1 MVAELLDSSGT
12 RQLLHQMFSKII
24 LPILLVLGAAVL
36 TGLLVANRPEAAQES
51 VAPVPLLVSSII
63 AKREA
68 VTHRV
73 DSQGEVKPRTETTL
87 MSEVSGQIQAVS
99 PAFVAGGYF
108 KAGDVLLSIDPR
120 NYETQVK
127 RARANVAKAR
137 TQIATENALA
147 GYAVEDWERLR
158 ALRATAKNASDL
170 TLRRPQLAQAI
181 AELESSEADLAKAEA
196 DLARA
201 TIRAPYAGMVRN
213 KRADVGQFVGT
224 GAPLAE
230 IFAVDYAEV
239 RLPLTQNDLD
249 FIDVPK
255 PGNESLASEV
265 TLSATIGQTR
275 QSWPAELV
283 RTEGVFDA
291 STRVLYGV
299 ARVEDPYALNE
310 AENREPLRIG
320 TFVTAQVTGRDGG
333 LLFVV
338 PRVALSGTDR
348 LWLIDKEDRLQAA
361 QVSIVRRLDDH
372 LYIKD
377 GLHDGDRICLTPLP
391 SATAGMLVR
400 VRDV

>member
-1 MVAELLDSSGT
+1 
-12 RQLLHQMFSKII
+12 MFSKIL
-24 LPILLVLGAAVL
+24 LPLLLVLGAAAITGVL
-36 TGLLVANRPEAAQES
+36 ITNRPEVAQES
-51 VAPVPLLVSSII
+51 TAPAPLLVSSII

-68 VTHRV
+68 VTFMV

-99 PAFVAGGYF
+99 PAFVSGGYF
-108 KAGDVLLSIDPR
+108 KAGDVLLRIDPR

-127 RARANVAKAR
+127 RAHANVARAR

-158 ALRATAKNASDL
+158 VLRATAKTASDL

-181 AELESSEADLAKAEA
+181 AELESSEADLKKAED

-213 KRADVGQFVGT
+213 KRADVGQFVGM

-239 RLPLTQNDLD
+239 RLPLTQHDLN
-249 FIDVPK
+249 FIDVPE
-255 PGNESLASEV
+255 PGRESLSSEV
-265 TLSATIGQTR
+265 TLSVTIGQTR
-275 QSWPAELV
+275 QSWSAELV

-299 ARVEDPYALNE
+299 ARVLDPYALNQT
-310 AENREPLRIG
+310 ADREPLRIG

-333 LLFVV
+333 LLFIV
-338 PRVALSGTDR
+338 PRVALSGADR

-361 QVSIVRRLDDH
+361 QVSIVRRLDDR
-372 LYIKD
+372 LYIND

-391 SATAGMLVR
+391 SATAGMQVR

>member
-1 MVAELLDSSGT
+1 
-12 RQLLHQMFSKII
+12 MFRKIF
-24 LPILLVLGAAVL
+24 LPILLVLGAAAI
-36 TGLLVANRPEAAQES
+36 TGVMIVNRPEAAQES
-51 VAPVPLLVSSII
+51 TIPAPLLVSSII

-68 VTHRV
+68 VTHLV

-87 MSEVSGQIQAVS
+87 MSEVSGQIQTVS
-99 PAFVAGGYF
+99 PAFVSGGYF
-108 KAGDVLLSIDPR
+108 RAGDVLLSIDPR

-158 ALRATAKNASDL
+158 ALRATTKTASDL
-170 TLRRPQLAQAI
+170 TLRRPQLEQAI
-181 AELESSEADLAKAEA
+181 AELESSEADLKKAED

-213 KRADVGQFVGT
+213 KKADVGQFVGM

-249 FIDVPK
+249 FIDVPE
-255 PGNESLASEV
+255 PGSEALSAEV

-275 QSWPAELV
+275 QSWPAELI

-299 ARVEDPYALNE
+299 ARVLDPYALNQT
-310 AENREPLRIG
+310 ADREPLRIG
-320 TFVTAQVTGRDGG
+320 TFVTAQITGRDGG

-361 QVSIVRRLDDH
+361 QVNIVRRLDDR
-372 LYIKD
+372 LYIND

-391 SATAGMLVR
+391 SATAGMQVR

>member
-1 MVAELLDSSGT
+1 
-12 RQLLHQMFSKII
+12 MFSKIL
-24 LPILLVLGAAVL
+24 LPLLLIVGAIAITGVLIAK
-36 TGLLVANRPEAAQES
+36 RPEAAQDPA
-51 VAPVPLLVSSII
+51 VPVPLLVSSTV
-63 AKREA
+63 ARREA
-68 VTHRV
+68 VTHMV

-87 MSEVSGQIQAVS
+87 MAEVSGQIQAVS

-108 KAGDVLLSIDPR
+108 KAGDVLLRIDPR

-127 RARANVAKAR
+127 RALANVARAR

-158 ALRATAKNASDL
+158 ELRATTRTASDL
-170 TLRRPQLAQAI
+170 TLRRPQLAQAV
-181 AELESSEADLAKAEA
+181 AELESSEADLKKAED

-213 KRADVGQFVGT
+213 KRADVGQFVSL

-239 RLPLTQNDLD
+239 RLPLTQIDLD
-249 FIDVPK
+249 YIDIPE
-255 PGNESLASEV
+255 PGSESLVSEV
-265 TLSATIGQTR
+265 TLFATIGQTR
-275 QSWPAELV
+275 QAWSAELV

-291 STRVLYGV
+291 TTRVLYGV
-299 ARVEDPYALNE
+299 ARVEDPYALNQE
-310 AENREPLRIG
+310 QAREPLRIG

-348 LWLIDKEDRLQAA
+348 LWLIDKEDRLQAT
-361 QVSIVRRLDDH
+361 QVSIVRRLDER
-372 LYIKD
+372 LYID
-377 GLHDGDRICLTPLP
+377 EGLQDGDRICLTPLP
-391 SATAGMLVR
+391 SATAGMQVR